1 MRRRSL
7 PGQSFNLRVPDMAEH
22 EKVFKYKLDFY
33 YQSALIYLV
42 TLILYG
48 GIRGNFVE
56 KKFEYVL
63 NDPLMYVIVFFVLM
77 SLVILA
83 LNYIRNRRL
92 IISDDTMMFKNRW
105 HERRINISEM
115 EWIHIGREAGVQTGG
130 RFQVIMFKLKKR
142 RRVVRIRVGRYER
155 QNELLSEMH
164 RLAEHIPKRKHRRWR
179 RPRVTDT

>member
-1 MRRRSL
+1 MEDR
-7 PGQSFNLRVPDMAEH
+7 

-56 KKFEYVL
+56 QKFEYVL
-63 NDPLMYVIVFFVLM
+63 NDPLMYVIVFFVVM
-77 SLVILA
+77 SIGILL
-83 LNYIRNRRL
+83 LNRIRNRRL
-92 IISDDTMMFKNRW
+92 IIGPDRIIFKNRW
-105 HERRINISEM
+105 HERHIQAGDM

-130 RFQVIMFKLKKR
+130 RSQVIMFKLKKR

-155 QNELLSEMH
+155 EDELLAEMH
-164 RLAEHIPKRKHRRWR
+164 RIGEHVPKRRHRRWQ
-179 RPRVTDT
+179 RPRVTDR